1 MWAVVPLKRFV
12 NAKQRLA
19 EVLSPAERKGLVAA
33 MVGDVLSALAQAS
46 GLAGVLLVS
55 REPEAAAIAAH
66 YSAQLF
72 AEPPGADLSEAV
84 QAAGGYL
91 MANHGASATMILPAD
106 MPLVRGTDI
115 DQVLSQHQ
123 RLTLVPDA
131 IGDGTNCIISTPPN
145 LIRYQFD
152 GHSFKPHVEAAYAI
166 DTAPQIVR
174 NENFALDID
183 TPLDLD
189 ELLDRSGPCQTRT
202 YLETS
207 GIASRLRQPHNGSN
221 AL

>member
-12 NAKQRLA
+12 EAKQRLA
-19 EVLSPAERKGLVAA
+19 DVLSPAERKGLVVA
-33 MVGDVLSALAQAS
+33 MVDDVLSALAGAS

-55 REPEAAAIAAH
+55 REPEGAAIAAR
-66 YSAQLF
+66 YEAELF
-72 AEPPGADLSEAV
+72 AEPAGADLSESV

-91 MANHGASATMILPAD
+91 VANHGATATLILPAD
-106 MPLVRGTDI
+106 IPLVRAADI
-115 DQVLSQHQ
+115 DEVLVQHE

-131 IGDGTNCIISTPPN
+131 IGDGTNCIVSTPPN

-152 GHSFKPHVEAAYAI
+152 GHSFKPHVAAAYAI
-166 DTAPQIVR
+166 GTTPQIVR

-183 TPLDLD
+183 TPPDLD
-189 ELLDRSGPCQTRT
+189 ELLARSGPCRTRT
-202 YLETS
+202 YLESS
-207 GIASRLRQPHNGSN
+207 GIASRLRQPHNSSN

>member
-19 EVLSPAERKGLVAA
+19 DVLNPDERKGLVWA
-33 MVGDVLSALAQAS
+33 MVDDVLSALAGAS

-55 REPEAAAIAAH
+55 REPDAAAIAAR
-66 YSAQLF
+66 YDAELF
-72 AEPPGADLSEAV
+72 AEPAAADLSEAV

-91 MANHGASATMILPAD
+91 MANHGATATLILPAD
-106 MPLVRGTDI
+106 LPLVRAADI
-115 DQVLSQHQ
+115 DAVLTQHE

-131 IGDGTNCIISTPPN
+131 LGDGTNCIISTPPN

-152 GHSFKPHVEAAYAI
+152 GHSFEPHVDAAYAI
-166 DTAPQIVR
+166 GTTPKIVR

-183 TPLDLD
+183 TPSDLD
-189 ELLDRSGPCQTRT
+189 ELLDHPGPSRTRT

-207 GIASRLRQPHNGSN
+207 GIASRLRQPHNSSN

>member
-12 NAKQRLA
+12 KAKQRLA
-19 EVLSPAERKGLVAA
+19 GVLNADERRGLAAA
-33 MVGDVLSALAQAS
+33 MLDDVLSALAGTS

-55 REPEAAAIAAH
+55 REPEAAAIAAG
-66 YSAQLF
+66 YDAELF
-72 AEPPGADLSEAV
+72 AEPPRADLSEAL

-91 MANHGASATMILPAD
+91 MANHGATATLILPAD
-106 MPLVRGTDI
+106 MPLVRATDI
-115 DQVLSQHQ
+115 DEVLTQHE

-131 IGDGTNCIISTPPN
+131 MGDGTNCIVSTPPN

-152 GHSFKPHVEAAYAI
+152 GHSFDPHVEAAYAI
-166 DTAPQIVR
+166 GTTPQIVR
-174 NENFALDID
+174 NKNFALDID
-183 TPLDLD
+183 TPPDLD
-189 ELLDRSGPCQTRT
+189 ELLARPGPCKTRT

-207 GIASRLRQPHNGSN
+207 GIASRLTQPHNSSN